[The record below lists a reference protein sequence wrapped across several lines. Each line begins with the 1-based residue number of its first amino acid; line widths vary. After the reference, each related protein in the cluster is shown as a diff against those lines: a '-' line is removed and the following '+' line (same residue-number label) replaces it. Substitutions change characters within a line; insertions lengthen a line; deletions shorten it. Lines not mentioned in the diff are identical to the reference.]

1 MLGFAAAMS
10 KTPTD
15 NAQGIPNPFTTLW
28 NGGRELLRSMSY
40 YEMKNRAG
48 VIGRNGLGPMLGKLA
63 AADPGIR
70 IHLMGH
76 SFGARLV
83 AYSLSGLPPAATG
96 AKSPVKT
103 LYLIQGAFS
112 HFAFANPVP
121 DVLVSGP
128 GALSAF
134 THNVNGPLLSTFT
147 AADRAVGWWY
157 PAASALA
164 HQDAEAADDLTYQWG
179 GMGHDGYQQPPP
191 GGIRSRSRRRE
202 RRTAS
207 SRACSTCST
216 PTPSSPPISHR
227 SAAPTATSGTR
238 RWSGRWSTPP
248 ADGRPAAV
256 SRGARPPRPAP
267 PGGHRRAGRDRR
279 PPSYRC

>member
-1 MLGFAAAMS
+1 
-10 KTPTD
+10 
-15 NAQGIPNPFTTLW
+15 
-28 NGGRELLRSMSY
+28 
-40 YEMKNRAG
+40 
-48 VIGRNGLGPMLGKLA
+48 
-63 AADPGIR
+63 
-70 IHLMGH
+70 MGH

-134 THNVNGPLLSTFT
+134 VGNVNGPLLSTFS

-164 HQDAEAADDLTYQWG
+164 HEDAQAADDLTYQWG

-191 GGIRSRSRRRE
+191 GGIVIPLAPNGTAYGFQPGLFYQLDSNAVIAADQSPFSGAHSDIQHAQVVWPVVD
-202 RRTAS
+202 AS
-207 SRACSTCST
+207 S
-216 PTPSSPPISHR
+216 
-227 SAAPTATSGTR
+227 
-238 RWSGRWSTPP
+238 
-248 ADGRPAAV
+248 
-256 SRGARPPRPAP
+256 
-267 PGGHRRAGRDRR
+267 
-279 PPSYRC
+279 